1 MPVSGIVQSI
11 FVTTF
16 DEEISSFYDNLG
28 YYQSDKGKLGVQNQK
43 ILDSFFYQDYSYVI
57 KSGTSI
63 EQWRDL
69 IKATTHP
76 AGFKLFGQVD
86 VEATAKTE
94 MPKKPEKAA
103 HFTVVQLWD
112 PNKNKITVEN
122 TRRTVTQTVQ
132 KVENQRIRRGLSLI
146 HI

>member
-1 MPVSGIVQSI
+1 M
-11 FVTTF
+11 
-16 DEEISSFYDNLG
+16 L
-28 YYQSDKGKLGVQNQK
+28 
-43 ILDSFFYQDYSYVI
+43 I

-94 MPKKPEKAA
+94 MPENYKKQHTLLLYNFGILIKIKL
-103 HFTVVQLWD
+103 QL
-112 PNKNKITVEN
+112 K
-122 TRRTVTQTVQ
+122 TQEELLH
-132 KVENQRIRRGLSLI
+132 KLYKK
-146 HI
+146 